1 MDFADIRRIAITALF
16 SDDLLFEH
24 LVLKGGT
31 ALSLIYGLTS
41 RTSIDLD
48 FSMSSDFDDLAEAE
62 RRMFKAVRD
71 RFEVEGYVV
80 FDERLEPK
88 PRLLGE
94 DTKPWWG
101 GYELRFKLIER
112 QKYEKLKHRPDKL
125 SMSALVTGLGQDRIF
140 TVDLS
145 KYEYVEGSVERE
157 FDHFSIHVYTPEM
170 IVIEK
175 LRAVCQQMEAYE
187 HRGRRYARAR
197 DFYDIHTVIKAC
209 EIDLATTKNRD
220 LARHIFN
227 AKRVPLSFLKNLSD
241 ERGFHQ
247 TDWPAVISTT
257 HGELQPFDFYFDFV
271 LEQVE
276 LLKPFW
282 ME

>member
-1 MDFADIRRIAITALF
+1 MDFASIRRITITALF
-16 SDDLLFEH
+16 SDDLLYEH

-31 ALSLIYGLTS
+31 ALNLVYGLTT

-48 FSMSSDFDDLAEAE
+48 FSMSSDFDDIAEAE
-62 RRMFKAVRD
+62 QRMVRAIRD
-71 RFEVEGYVV
+71 RFDSEGYVA

-88 PRLLGE
+88 PRLHGE

-101 GYELRFKLIER
+101 GYELCFKLIER
-112 QKYEKLKHRPDKL
+112 EKYERLKHRPDKL
-125 SMSALVTGLGQDRIF
+125 SMSALVTGLGQDRVF

-145 KYEYVEGSVERE
+145 KHEYVEGNVERE

-197 DFYDIHTVIKAC
+197 DFYDIHTVINAC
-209 EIDLATTKNRD
+209 RIDLSTNMNRE
-220 LARHIFN
+220 LARHIFA
-227 AKRVPLSFLKNLSD
+227 AKQVPLSFLKNLSQ
-241 ERGFHQ
+241 EREFHRA
-247 TDWPAVISTT
+247 D
-257 HGELQPFDFYFDFV
+257 
-271 LEQVE
+271 
-276 LLKPFW
+276 
-282 ME
+282 